1 MFAQSEQNIPHPDF
15 SHPKKGIK
23 RSGLN
28 FLLKKKKKEWS
39 LHFHSITSEI
49 YYRRNHLWFITYST
63 ILEKLVHV
71 SENSWPGTWLLTFW
85 LYFNYHFQGGN
96 PTYTKSRQHRNL
108 TWEKE
113 FPEWVRTLQQVPVR
127 LRDTATSF
135 FPSHSQ
141 QEVTFPSS
149 SSETELS
156 FSVSK
161 TWQTP
166 PIPSFTF

>member
-28 FLLKKKKKEWS
+28 FLLKKKKEWS

-49 YYRRNHLWFITYST
+49 YYRRNHLWFVTYST

-96 PTYTKSRQHRNL
+96 PTYTKSKQHRNL

-149 SSETELS
+149 SLETELS